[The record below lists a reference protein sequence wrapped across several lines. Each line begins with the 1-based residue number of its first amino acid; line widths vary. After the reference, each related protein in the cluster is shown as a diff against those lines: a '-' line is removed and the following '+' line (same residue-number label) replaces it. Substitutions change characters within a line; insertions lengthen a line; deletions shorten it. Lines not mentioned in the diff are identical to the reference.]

1 MADNHQD
8 PASILLAQSIAAGF
22 ALSAYGFGLTASLL
36 GMVSET
42 FAAAATTVQEGAETV
57 TPKPKPSKTATVLS
71 FETAKAKSAKPAK
84 PIAAEGTTTDLKLI
98 SGIGPKL
105 EQLLNGLGILS
116 ILQIAKW
123 SSDDAAR
130 IDGEL
135 QLNGRI
141 LRDDWTGQAKNMAEG
156 RHASR

>member
-84 PIAAEGTTTDLKLI
+84 AIGAEATATDLKLI
-98 SGIGPKL
+98 PGIGPKL
-105 EQLLNGLGILS
+105 EQLLNGLGISTLS
-116 ILQIAKW
+116 QIANW
-123 SSDDAAR
+123 SSDEATRFDH
-130 IDGEL
+130 EL
-135 QLNGRI
+135 KLNGRI
-141 LRDDWTGQAKNMAEG
+141 LRDDWAGQAKKMAEG
-156 RHASR
+156 